1 MTTKKTAT
9 SKKKVGRPSL
19 YTDELADKIVGLIE
33 EGYSERQIGKMA
45 GMPSAVTIWKWK
57 EERPEFLKR
66 SARAREL
73 SASIYREKALKIAE
87 SVNDFADEVERSHRD
102 AVEKDANDPEY
113 DEDGSVK
120 KTPKLCIPPGWVEAK
135 KLVIQELNREAALR
149 DDSRFGDRKTVKLDA
164 TPEGA
169 GMADVYAKML
179 DAMKGDD
186 DA

>member
-66 SARAREL
+66 SARAREA
-73 SASIYREKALKIAE
+73 SAELFDDKRREAAE
-87 SVNDFADEVERSHRD
+87 WLMQEAENRNENGKSFPKGVVD
-102 AVEKDANDPEY
+102 AVRA
-113 DEDGSVK
+113 VM
-120 KTPKLCIPPGWVEAK
+120 
-135 KLVIQELNREAALR
+135 QEHARSAALR
-149 DDSRFGDRKTVKLDA
+149 DDSRFGDRKKV
-164 TPEGA
+164 
-169 GMADVYAKML
+169 DVTTTAPVQVVFK
-179 DAMKGDD
+179 DD
-186 DA
+186 LED

>member
-19 YTDELADKIVGLIE
+19 YTEALADKIVGLIE

-87 SVNDFADEVERSHRD
+87 SVNDFADEVERSHRY
-102 AVEKDANDPEY
+102 AVEKDTNNPDR

-120 KTPKLCIPPGWVEAK
+120 KTPKLDIPQGWVEAK
-135 KLVIQELNREAALR
+135 KLAIQELNREAALR
-149 DDSRFGDRKTVKLDA
+149 DDSRFGDRKKV
-164 TPEGA
+164 
-169 GMADVYAKML
+169 DVTTTAPVQVVFK
-179 DAMKGDD
+179 DD
-186 DA
+186 LED

>member
-87 SVNDFADEVERSHRD
+87 SVNDFADEVERSHRY
-102 AVEKDANDPEY
+102 AVEKDTNNPDR
-113 DEDGSVK
+113 DEDGSIK
-120 KTPKLCIPPGWVEAK
+120 KTPKLDIPPGWVEAK
-135 KLVIQELNREAALR
+135 KLAIQELNREAALR
-149 DDSRFGDRKTVKLDA
+149 DDSRFGDRKTVKVDA
-164 TPEGA
+164 TEDA
-169 GMADVYAKML
+169 KGMAEVYARML
-179 DAMKGDD
+179 EAQKDE
-186 DA
+186 

>member
-9 SKKKVGRPSL
+9 SKKKTGRPSL
-19 YTDELADKIVGLIE
+19 YTEALADKIVGLIE

-45 GMPSAVTIWKWK
+45 GMPDASTISRWKD
-57 EERPEFLKR
+57 ERPDFCKR
-66 SARAREL
+66 SARAREI
-73 SASIYREKALKIAE
+73 SAEKFDDRRRECADWLVKQAE
-87 SVNDFADEVERSHRD
+87 ERASSG
-102 AVEKDANDPEY
+102 EPF
-113 DEDGSVK
+113 
-120 KTPKLCIPPGWVEAK
+120 PKGVVEAMK
-135 KLVIQELNREAALR
+135 AAMQEHARSAALR

-179 DAMKGDD
+179 QAVKGDD